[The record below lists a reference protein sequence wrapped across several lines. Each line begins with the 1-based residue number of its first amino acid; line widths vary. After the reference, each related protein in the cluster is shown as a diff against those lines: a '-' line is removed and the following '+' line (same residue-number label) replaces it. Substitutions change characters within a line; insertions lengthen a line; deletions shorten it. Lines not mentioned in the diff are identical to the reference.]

1 MIFVRAGGD
10 AAERKR
16 FRTEGQEAGGDAAE
30 RKRLRTEGQEAG
42 GDGAG
47 PENGRRG
54 KELAREM
61 KSIASVYKIGN
72 GPSSSHTVGPYHA
85 AQTFGARYPDA
96 DRYEVTLYGSLACT
110 GEGHGTGK
118 AIREGLPGAKILV
131 DSVTGDLPHPNT
143 MLFKAFKGGRELASL
158 RIFSV
163 GGGSIRIE
171 NEPSEE
177 DAEVYPQKNF
187 SEIAALCS
195 QEKIGIVQL
204 IYILE
209 GHTLRDRLRTVWH
222 AMKASVRR
230 GLKAEGVLPGGLNL
244 TRKAKYLYGKR
255 CYNESP
261 DVTMNR
267 IIAAYA
273 YAVSEENAAEHLVVT
288 APTCGSCGV
297 LPSIL
302 YYMNE
307 DRGFPEE
314 EILDALAV
322 AGLVGNVIRT
332 NASISGAECG
342 CQAEIGSACSMA
354 AAAVAQL
361 FGLSIDQIEY
371 AAEIA
376 MEHNLGL
383 TCDPVEGLVQIPCIE
398 RNAVAAMRALSAVNL
413 SRFLYA
419 TRKISFDEVVAT
431 MYRTGLD
438 MNEKYRETSHG
449 GLARIYEENLEE
461 ESRREERRKQELL
474 HEELLKE
481 ELGDPDN

>member
-1 MIFVRAGGD
+1 
-10 AAERKR
+10 
-16 FRTEGQEAGGDAAE
+16 
-30 RKRLRTEGQEAG
+30 
-42 GDGAG
+42 
-47 PENGRRG
+47 
-54 KELAREM
+54 M
-61 KSIASVYKIGN
+61 KSIKSVYKIGN

-85 AQTFGARYPDA
+85 AQTFGERYPDA
-96 DRYEVTLYGSLACT
+96 DHYEVTLYGSLAFT

-118 AIREGLPGAKILV
+118 AILEGLPGAKIIFDLK
-131 DSVTGDLPHPNT
+131 TRDLPHPNT
-143 MLFKAFKGGRELASL
+143 MKFEAFKDGEKIASV
-158 RIFSV
+158 RIFSI

-171 NEPSEE
+171 NEFSEE
-177 DAEVYPQKNF
+177 DKEVYTQNSF
-187 SEIAALCS
+187 SEIVALCN
-195 QEKIGIVQL
+195 QEKISIIQL

-209 GHTLRDRLRTVWH
+209 GYQLRDYLRTVWY
-222 AMKASVRR
+222 AMRKAVER
-230 GLKAEGVLPGGLNL
+230 GLNTEGILPGGLGL
-244 TRKAKYLYGKR
+244 TRKAKYLYNKR
-255 CYNESP
+255 CYNESA
-261 DVTMNR
+261 DVAMNR
-267 IIAAYA
+267 VIAAYA
-273 YAVSEENAAEHLVVT
+273 YAVSEENAAENVVVT

-302 YYMNE
+302 YYMQE

-361 FGLSIDQIEY
+361 YGLSIDQIEY

-383 TCDPVEGLVQIPCIE
+383 TCDPVNGLVQIPCIE
-398 RNAVAAMRALSAVNL
+398 RNAVAAMRALSSVNL

-419 TRKISFDEVVAT
+419 TRKISFDDVVAT

-449 GLARIYEENLEE
+449 GLAQIY
-461 ESRREERRKQELL
+461 
-474 HEELLKE
+474 KE
-481 ELGDPDN
+481 HASETQGQVH